1 MSNSLPFLSFPPKY
15 LGSSSQKFPLIANT
29 DGFFAFN
36 KPAGMSSAMDE
47 WAVRTPDFSM
57 ALLREME
64 AKKPQLERL
73 GIEIVSRV
81 NAIDPEL
88 SGVSLFAKNKEAED
102 FLRNAIG
109 SRKMTF
115 VYDLLVEPDIK
126 EKEVVCDLPIARHD
140 TEPRALISRATGR
153 KTQTMFRHK
162 KSYGRYHMWE
172 ASSDVCRP
180 HQIRLHAAESGLRV
194 VGEGQYAISKS
205 IYLSSL
211 KRNYRRGGKEEK
223 PLYSRICIHLRELSF
238 EDSDGSS
245 VCVKA
250 ELPKGFAVVLKKL
263 EQFGASAS
271 GAG

>member
-1 MSNSLPFLSFPPKY
+1 MLPEM
-15 LGSSSQKFPLIANT
+15 
-29 DGFFAFN
+29 DGF
-36 KPAGMSSAMDE
+36 K
-47 WAVRTPDFSM
+47 VC
-57 ALLREME
+57 
-64 AKKPQLERL
+64 ERL
-73 GIEIVSRV
+73 KSDEKTKHIPIIMLTAIKTDAESRV
-81 NAIDPEL
+81 KGLGLGADAFLTKPIDETEL
-88 SGVSLFAKNKEAED
+88 AAQVNVMLRIKKAED

-263 EQFGASAS
+263 EQFGA
-271 GAG
+271 

>member
-1 MSNSLPFLSFPPKY
+1 MSKSSPFLSFPPKY
-15 LGSSSQKFPLIANT
+15 LGSASQKFPLIANT
-29 DGFFAFN
+29 DGFYAIN
-36 KPAGMSSAMDE
+36 KPSGMSAAMDK

-64 AKKPQLERL
+64 GEKPQLKRL

-88 SGVSLFAKNKEAED
+88 SGVSLFAKNKDSEE

-109 SRKMTF
+109 SREMTF

-126 EKEVVCDLPIARHD
+126 EKAVTCDLPIARHD
-140 TEPRALISRATGR
+140 TEPRALISRGTGR
-153 KTQTMFRHK
+153 KTETAFRHR
-162 KSYGRYHMWE
+162 KSYGRYHLWE
-172 ASSDVCRP
+172 ASTNVCRP

-194 VGEGQYAISKS
+194 VGEGLYAISKP
-205 IYLSSL
+205 IFLSSL

-223 PLYSRICIHLRELSF
+223 PLYNRICIHLRELQF
-238 EDSDGSS
+238 KDSDGSS

-250 ELPKGFAVVLKKL
+250 DLPKGFAVVLKKL
-263 EQFGASAS
+263 EQFGR
-271 GAG
+271 